1 VLRADCQR
9 RTLTRLDR
17 SPSFPQGVVGL
28 LDASERKVT
37 PLLFPNGRP
46 VSTLQLL
53 IEDWETVGE
62 RLLPARPEEEVA
74 SVEVLAPLR
83 GRDVLCVGKNYKEH
97 AE

>member
-1 VLRADCQR
+1 
-9 RTLTRLDR
+9 
-17 SPSFPQGVVGL
+17 
-28 LDASERKVT
+28 
-37 PLLFPNGRP
+37 
-46 VSTLQLL
+46 LL

>member
-28 LDASERKVT
+28 LDA
-37 PLLFPNGRP
+37 

>member
-1 VLRADCQR
+1 
-9 RTLTRLDR
+9 
-17 SPSFPQGVVGL
+17 VVGL

-53 IEDWETVGE
+53 IEDWDTVGE